1 MSIQDTI
8 LIRWM
13 MKTLNLNHKFKL
25 ILFYGFLFLPLTACT
40 NSKTIRVHNISKKKL
55 EKVNIAGKNV
65 GDINPGAK
73 SDYVNVFLFFNYAV
87 IKMTID
93 GIYVNSQSLNF
104 WSDTLTHEIKI
115 KNLQDRHLSVKVI
128 RH

>member
-13 MKTLNLNHKFKL
+13 MKTLNLNHKFKF
-25 ILFYGFLFLPLTACT
+25 ILFY
-40 NSKTIRVHNISKKKL
+40 
-55 EKVNIAGKNV
+55 
-65 GDINPGAK
+65 
-73 SDYVNVFLFFNYAV
+73 VFLFFNYAV